1 MLADRLLNICERI
14 RRFREAGELKH
25 IYMNEL
31 GYVYFPQDAAYSD
44 SKDLARRTVS
54 DKVLK

>member
-25 IYMNEL
+25 IYKNEL

>member
-1 MLADRLLNICERI
+1 
-14 RRFREAGELKH
+14 
-25 IYMNEL
+25 MNEL